1 MTQPHLWITG
11 GGSGIGRALAR
22 AAATSG
28 MLVSVSGRRSDA
40 LEETRESHPHISCAV
55 LDVTDA
61 SAVEVV
67 LDAIEARHG
76 PVDIAI
82 LNAARYQAMDVA
94 DFDLAG
100 FRDHIET
107 NVMGVAHC
115 LAPLL
120 ARMRRRGKG
129 RIVLVASVAGYRGL
143 PKAAAYGPTKA
154 ALINLAESL
163 RPGAEADGV
172 IIQVVNP
179 GFVETPMTADNR
191 FPMPFLISPD
201 KAAGHILAGLRRDG
215 FEIAFPWTFVM
226 LLKVAR
232 LLPYRLYFALTRR
245 ML

>member
-1 MTQPHLWITG
+1 MNQPHLWITG

-22 AAATSG
+22 IAAAEG
-28 MLVSVSGRRSDA
+28 MVVSVSGRRQDA
-40 LEETRESHPHISCAV
+40 LEETGRGHSRIFPAM

-61 SAVEVV
+61 AAVDAA
-67 LDAIEARHG
+67 LDAIEAQHG
-76 PVDIAI
+76 PVDIAV
-82 LNAARYQAMDVA
+82 LNAARYQAMDAA

-129 RIVLVASVAGYRGL
+129 RIALVASVAGYRGL
-143 PKAAAYGPTKA
+143 PQAAAYGPTKA

-163 RPGAEADGV
+163 RPGAAADGV

-179 GFVETPMTADNR
+179 GFVETPMTAAND
-191 FPMPFLISPD
+191 FPMPFLVSPE
-201 KAAGHILAGLRRDG
+201 KAARHILAGLRRDG
-215 FEIAFPWTFVM
+215 FEIAFPWPFVM

>member
-1 MTQPHLWITG
+1 MTSPHLWITG

-22 AAATSG
+22 AAADAG
-28 MLVSVSGRRSDA
+28 MLVSVSGRRRDA
-40 LEETRESHPHISCAV
+40 LEETGRGYPHIHPAV

-61 SAVEVV
+61 GAAAVA

-82 LNAARYQAMDVA
+82 LNAARYQAMDAA

-120 ARMRRRGKG
+120 TRMRRRGRG

-163 RPGAEADGV
+163 RPGAAADGV

-179 GFVETPMTADNR
+179 GFVETPMTAGNR
-191 FPMPFLISPD
+191 FPMPFLTSPE
-201 KAAGHILAGLRRDG
+201 KAARHILAGLRHDG
-215 FEIAFPWTFVM
+215 FEIAFPWAFVI
-226 LLKVAR
+226 LLKLAR

>member
-1 MTQPHLWITG
+1 MSKTHLWITG
-11 GGSGIGRALAR
+11 GGSGIGRSVAR
-22 AAATSG
+22 AAAAEG
-28 MLVSVSGRRSDA
+28 MLVTVSGRREDA
-40 LEETRESHPHISCAV
+40 LEETSRDHASIFPAI

-61 SAVEVV
+61 VGVDAV
-67 LDAIEARHG
+67 LDAIEMRHG

-82 LNAARYQAMDVA
+82 LNAARYQAMDAA
-94 DFDLAG
+94 DFDSAG

-107 NVMGVAHC
+107 NVMGTVHC

-120 ARMRRRGKG
+120 ARMRRRRKG
-129 RIVLVASVAGYRGL
+129 RIVLIASVAGYRGL

-163 RPGAEADGV
+163 RPGAAVDGV

-179 GFVETPMTADNR
+179 GFVETPMTAGNQ
-191 FPMPFLISPD
+191 FPMPFLISPER
-201 KAAGHILAGLRRDG
+201 AASHILAGLRRDV
-215 FEIAFPWTFVM
+215 FEIAFPWPFVM
-226 LLKVAR
+226 LLKAAR

>member
-1 MTQPHLWITG
+1 MKQPHLWITG

-22 AAATSG
+22 AAAAEG
-28 MLVSVSGRRSDA
+28 MLVSVSGRRQDA
-40 LEETRESHPHISCAV
+40 LVETARGHQSIFPAM
-55 LDVTDA
+55 LDVTDVV
-61 SAVEVV
+61 AVEAV
-67 LDAIEARHG
+67 LDTIEAQHG

-82 LNAARYQAMDVA
+82 LNAARYQAMDAA
-94 DFDLAG
+94 DFNLAG

-120 ARMRRRGKG
+120 IRMRRRGQG

-163 RPGAEADGV
+163 RPGAAADGV

-179 GFVETPMTADNR
+179 GFVETPMTAGNR
-191 FPMPFLISPD
+191 FPMPFLISPER
-201 KAAGHILAGLRRDG
+201 AASRVLAGLRQGG
-215 FEIAFPWTFVM
+215 FEIAFPIPFVM
-226 LLKVAR
+226 LLKLAR

>member
-22 AAATSG
+22 AAATGG
-28 MLVSVSGRRSDA
+28 MLVSVSGRRHEA

-61 SAVEVV
+61 SAVDGV

-76 PVDIAI
+76 PVDIAV
-82 LNAARYQAMDVA
+82 LNAALYQAMDVV
-94 DFDLAG
+94 DFDLAS

-120 ARMRRRGKG
+120 DRMRRRGKG

-143 PKAAAYGPTKA
+143 PRAAAYGPTKA

-191 FPMPFLISPD
+191 FPMPFLISPE
-201 KAAGHILAGLRRDG
+201 KAAGHILAGLRRNG

-226 LLKVAR
+226 LLKAAR